1 MIILLTLPFSYYQ
14 LFLLN
19 KHCVKGGAT
28 RCIFLQISQERTC
41 PPSHERQRNRYSSL
55 ILMSK
60 AQLWGQRASLVFSI
74 NCSELQFC
82 NFWMSSEMPI
92 QEVQAVADCA
102 DQKTFIKIFIPD
114 RAVSRQTRQ
123 LPIKEMPTRKTFHLQ
138 GIKSPEAGNSG
149 LVFNVCLCGRSVQSC
164 RLLTGCGKPR
174 EETEKDKLSV
184 FLEILQQTLN
194 FLKAQFITVHYSSC
208 L

>member
-60 AQLWGQRASLVFSI
+60 AQLCRQRGGLVFSI

-82 NFWMSSEMPI
+82 KFWMSSEMPT

-102 DQKTFIKIFIPD
+102 DQKILMKIFIPD
-114 RAVSRQTRQ
+114 RAVSRQTRW
-123 LPIKEMPTRKTFHLQ
+123 LPVKKTPARVHLYDIKIARNSLEP
-138 GIKSPEAGNSG
+138 GNSG
-149 LVFNVCLCGRSVQSC
+149 LVFMC
-164 RLLTGCGKPR
+164 
-174 EETEKDKLSV
+174 
-184 FLEILQQTLN
+184 
-194 FLKAQFITVHYSSC
+194 
-208 L
+208 